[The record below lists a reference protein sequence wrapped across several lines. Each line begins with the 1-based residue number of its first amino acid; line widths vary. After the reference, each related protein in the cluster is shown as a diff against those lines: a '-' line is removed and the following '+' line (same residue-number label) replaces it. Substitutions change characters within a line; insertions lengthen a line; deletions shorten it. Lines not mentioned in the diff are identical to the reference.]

1 MNLNEISLPTK
12 DIKVSIAFYQT
23 LGLRLI
29 VETGIYARF
38 EMPDGEA
45 TMSLHRTDAKLG
57 EEGVYVYFEC
67 VDLDERVKALKARG
81 IIFENEP
88 KDQRWLWREAWLKDP
103 AGNRLCL
110 YRAGENRKNP
120 PWRIKG

>member
-1 MNLNEISLPTK
+1 
-12 DIKVSIAFYQT
+12 
-23 LGLRLI
+23 
-29 VETGIYARF
+29 
-38 EMPDGEA
+38 
-45 TMSLHRTDAKLG
+45 MSLHRTDAKLG

-81 IIFENEP
+81 IIFENDP